1 MIAKTDLFILV
12 VSSSLLAAGVYRW
25 QSNLSLM
32 ANTAQQARNTTIQAP
47 AINQGSTSVVSAIAN
62 NNSVTRTTI
71 TSVTGVQTSTSN
83 NAATAPQ
90 VVVSSSGSGGSINAS
105 KPVEPVVSAPS
116 AVENRP
122 LYGTYTVVSG
132 DYLSKIAQRYGT
144 TVRTL
149 QDING
154 ISGSRIDVGQKLQYP
169 LPAN

>member
-12 VSSSLLAAGVYRW
+12 VSASLLAAGIYRW
-25 QSNLSLM
+25 QNNMAAMASN
-32 ANTAQQARNTTIQAP
+32 AQQARAASVQAP
-47 AINQGSTSVVSAIAN
+47 ATSTGGTSVVSAIAN

-71 TSVTGVQTSTSN
+71 TSVTGVQTSSAN
-83 NAATAPQ
+83 NTAPAPQ
-90 VVVSSSGSGGSINAS
+90 VEVINAS
-105 KPVEPVVSAPS
+105 NSAASVVVDPITNPPS
-116 AVENRP
+116 TNETRV

-149 QDING
+149 KDING
-154 ISGSRIDVGQKLQYP
+154 ISGSRIDVGQKIQYP

>member
-12 VSSSLLAAGVYRW
+12 VSASLLAAGIYRW
-25 QSNLSLM
+25 QNNMAALTSN
-32 ANTAQQARNTTIQAP
+32 AQQARATAVQAP
-47 AINQGSTSVVSAIAN
+47 TASQGGTSVVSAIAN
-62 NNSVTRTTI
+62 NSSVTRTTI
-71 TSVTGVQTSTSN
+71 TTVTGVQTSTAN
-83 NAATAPQ
+83 NTAPAPQ
-90 VVVSSSGSGGSINAS
+90 LVASNSNSSTA
-105 KPVEPVVSAPS
+105 PVIIDPVVSALSTPETR
-116 AVENRP
+116 A

>member
-1 MIAKTDLFILV
+1 
-12 VSSSLLAAGVYRW
+12 
-25 QSNLSLM
+25 M

-90 VVVSSSGSGGSINAS
+90 VVVSSSGSGSGGSINAS
-105 KPVEPVVSAPS
+105 KPVEPVVSVPS
-116 AVENRP
+116 AVENRA

>member
-12 VSSSLLAAGVYRW
+12 VSASLLAAGIYRW
-25 QSNLSLM
+25 QNNMAAMASN
-32 ANTAQQARNTTIQAP
+32 AQQARAASVQTPVA
-47 AINQGSTSVVSAIAN
+47 NQGGTSVVSAIAN

-71 TSVTGVQTSTSN
+71 TSVTGVQTSTVN
-83 NAATAPQ
+83 NSVTAPQ
-90 VVVSSSGSGGSINAS
+90 VVAS
-105 KPVEPVVSAPS
+105 NSNNSAASVIVDPVVSAPS
-116 AVENRP
+116 TTETRA

-154 ISGSRIDVGQKLQYP
+154 ISGSRIDVGQKIQYP

>member
-12 VSSSLLAAGVYRW
+12 VSASLLAAGIYRW
-25 QSNLSLM
+25 QNNMAAMASN
-32 ANTAQQARNTTIQAP
+32 AQQARAASVQAP
-47 AINQGSTSVVSAIAN
+47 VANQGGTSVVSAIAN
-62 NNSVTRTTI
+62 NNPVTRTTI
-71 TSVTGVQTSTSN
+71 TSVTGVQTSTSTTST
-83 NAATAPQ
+83 TASAPR
-90 VVVSSSGSGGSINAS
+90 VVVSNANNS
-105 KPVEPVVSAPS
+105 ATSTVDPVVSTPTTT
-116 AVENRP
+116 ETRE

-154 ISGSRIDVGQKLQYP
+154 ISGSRIDVGQKIKYP